1 MSDLGVRPDARPSQP
16 ILYRLASGVVLLV
29 FVWGLFGEVA
39 ACRRCVSE
47 HSGIYCLGQGQFEAR
62 FKEQIHD

>member
-1 MSDLGVRPDARPSQP
+1 MTIA
-16 ILYRLASGVVLLV
+16 YGVVVLV

-47 HSGIYCLGQGQFEAR
+47 HSGIYCLRQGQFEER
-62 FKEQIHD
+62 FKEQLR